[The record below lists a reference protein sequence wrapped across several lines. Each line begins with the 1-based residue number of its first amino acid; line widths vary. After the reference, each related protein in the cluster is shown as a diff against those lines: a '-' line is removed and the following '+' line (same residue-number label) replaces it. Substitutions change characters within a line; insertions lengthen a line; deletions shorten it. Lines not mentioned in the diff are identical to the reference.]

1 MVFLT
6 VTPGV
11 VAALLGFSLVVY
23 WWIVAR
29 WRAHVRST
37 HRPAFLHLVNV
48 FQIDVPAIGYTFP
61 GLSMISAILAFFRYK
76 AMMQEGYTKVNAGY
90 NNRLLCPYLLC

>member
-1 MVFLT
+1 MVFLN

-11 VAALLGFSLVVY
+11 VAALLGFSLVIY
-23 WWIVAR
+23 RRIVAR

-37 HRPAFLHLVNV
+37 HYSAFIHLMRV
-48 FQIDVPAIGYTFP
+48 FQVDVPAIGYTFP

-76 AMMQEGYTKVNAGY
+76 AMMQEGYTKVNAG
-90 NNRLLCPYLLC
+90 